1 VYILI
6 ILAHLFLHIAIK
18 HVPQGIHQFK
28 EMRVLHYLYTD
39 NTWHYRTLAP
49 NCDFFHLKKTWTLN
63 KQDMEMALKYE
74 VTNAHMD
81 GEVT

>member
-39 NTWHYRTLAP
+39 NT
-49 NCDFFHLKKTWTLN
+49 
-63 KQDMEMALKYE
+63 
-74 VTNAHMD
+74 
-81 GEVT
+81 